1 MLTQNWD
8 LELSP
13 TPAFLPYDQEGT
25 EVGEEMATSESGLEG
40 AGEKMGNTP
49 VRLATGHKD
58 TSMRLTIRRQTSKL
72 KPFDL
77 KVLTVR
83 KGRGRKKRWM
93 STAARR
99 RGGNGTRWGGRS
111 HEGVVDHSHLLDI
124 LLRSFC
130 RSYTFTWLS

>member
-8 LELSP
+8 LELP
-13 TPAFLPYDQEGT
+13 PPFLPYDQEGT

-40 AGEKMGNTP
+40 SGEKMGNTP

-77 KVLTVR
+77 KLLTVR
-83 KGRGRKKRWM
+83 KGRGRKKRWI
-93 STAARR
+93 STASRR
-99 RGGNGTRWGGRS
+99 RGGDGDQMGWEEPRGCGGP
-111 HEGVVDHSHLLDI
+111 L
-124 LLRSFC
+124 
-130 RSYTFTWLS
+130 TFT